1 MGDIKSVREGA
12 IMAAATMGNLGFT
25 RDEALATQ
33 RAVCDL
39 AEKLSGTPEAKT
51 VRLHVDGEAL
61 MTIDLPVVALRF
73 LHAVASRMAQGESV
87 VLNVL
92 DEELTT
98 QRAADFLGV
107 SRPFVV
113 GLLERGEIAHRVVG
127 THRRV
132 KLRDLMEYKRQSLRA
147 RREASDELT
156 AQAQE
161 LNLGY

>member
-1 MGDIKSVREGA
+1 
-12 IMAAATMGNLGFT
+12 MATATLGNLGFT

-33 RAVCDL
+33 RGLCDL
-39 AEKLSGTPEAKT
+39 AAKLAGTPEAKT
-51 VRLHVDGEAL
+51 VRLHVDGEAPS
-61 MTIDLPVVALRF
+61 TIDMPVAALRF
-73 LHAVASRMAQGESV
+73 LHAVASAMAQGESV
-87 VLNVL
+87 SLDAL

-113 GLLERGEIAHRVVG
+113 GLLERGEIAHRMVG

-132 KLRDLMEYKRQSLRA
+132 RLGDLRAYQRQSLRA
-147 RREASDELT
+147 RRQALDELT
-156 AQAQE
+156 VQAQE